1 MVVLVVLLLLL
12 KLLLKQLL
20 KLLLLHLLVVLL
32 LRPVVPSLITEVSE
46 INVPTVDLTDV
57 RWVGCFLR
65 CRLLLIATS
74 GDFTTN
80 VMCE

>member
-1 MVVLVVLLLLL
+1 MVVLVVLLL
-12 KLLLKQLL
+12 LL

-74 GDFTTN
+74 GDFTTS